1 MTSTVITLGA
11 DGILTDAQF
20 RQLIPPFQDQ
30 TKYPLDGFDL
40 NLTLAA
46 SMVGANWQDWRPMGM
61 ALVVA
66 HWAVLDAREQLVASK
81 GGIPGQGSI
90 GILSSKGIGSV
101 SAGYDVS
108 TGSYAN
114 AGIWNTT
121 SYGRRYW
128 QMVRLVGMGAIQ
140 VTGGRGSDLTGGSPQ
155 RPLY

>member
-11 DGILTDAQF
+11 DGILTDVQF
-20 RQLIPPFQDQ
+20 RQLIPAFKDQ
-30 TKYPLDGFDL
+30 AKYPEGEFDL

-46 SMVGANWQDWRPMGM
+46 SMLGANWQDWRPMGM

-66 HWAVLDAREQLVASK
+66 HWAVLDAREQVVADK
-81 GGIPGQGSI
+81 GGIPGQGGI

-101 SAGYDVS
+101 SAGYDVT

-114 AGIWNTT
+114 AGVWNAT

-128 QMVRLVGMGAIQ
+128 QLLRLVGMGGVQ
-140 VTGGRGSDLTGGSPQ
+140 VTGGRGTDLTGGSPQ
-155 RPLY
+155 RPLF